1 MEKNQLII
9 FKSDLYAQLGLVKI
23 IYQKLVERSNNLE
36 PNDII
41 RLESI
46 AYQIHNLYNATEDLM
61 KTIATQ
67 FENNISDSSQ
77 WHSILIQRMS
87 QEIPEVRPAFL
98 SLEASTILNGLR
110 GFRHFF
116 RHAYGTNIEYT
127 QLKTNLDKALNLVPV
142 LEDDLGKF
150 IQKISTKTF

>member
-9 FKSDLYAQLGLVKI
+9 LKSDLYAQLGLVKI

-98 SLEASTILNGLR
+98 SVEAQLGQEKR
-110 GFRHFF
+110 GKVE
-116 RHAYGTNIEYT
+116 AY
-127 QLKTNLDKALNLVPV
+127 P
-142 LEDDLGKF
+142 
-150 IQKISTKTF
+150 